1 MDNAKPP
8 TPKVPGKRHSFSSDF
23 KKEAVAR
30 LKSTSNVSALAEELG
45 VRRNLLYKWEKQLE
59 AVGPA
64 ATMRSPGRPL
74 ASELS
79 ELDRLRKANAQLE
92 LENAILKKAQAYFK
106 AR

>member
-1 MDNAKPP
+1 MDTIKPP

-30 LKSTSNVSALAEELG
+30 LKSTTNVSALAEELG

-59 AVGPA
+59 AVGPGA
-64 ATMRSPGRPL
+64 KMRSPGRPP
-74 ASELS
+74 ASEDS
-79 ELDRLRKANAQLE
+79 ELDRLRKANERLE